1 MGKNDKNKLIEK
13 ELSEEEKEAGYDK
26 SYKYGN
32 ATIYMVSPETRLGR
46 QMTEE
51 ELKMVTYEIE
61 EAAANMY
68 SSIYGGKYK
77 ATLIKEG
84 E

>member
-1 MGKNDKNKLIEK
+1 MDRKNNDNKLIIN
-13 ELSEEEKEAGYDK
+13 ELTEEEKEAGYDA
-26 SYKYGN
+26 SYSYGN
-32 ATIYMVSPETRLGR
+32 SKIYMVSPETKLGR
-46 QMTEE
+46 TMTEE

-77 ATLIKEG
+77 VTLIKEK
-84 E
+84 